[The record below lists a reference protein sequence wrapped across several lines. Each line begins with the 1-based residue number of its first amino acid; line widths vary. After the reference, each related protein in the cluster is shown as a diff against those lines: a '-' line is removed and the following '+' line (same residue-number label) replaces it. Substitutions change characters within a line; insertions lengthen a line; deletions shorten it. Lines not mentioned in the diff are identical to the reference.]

1 MRDGRKRFSQKFIND
16 LSLSAEFGLSSL
28 IVMISVM
35 SHSFF
40 LTLQTFNSSLF
51 IFNNFLSNCVSEN
64 VSLKY
69 FFSSQFVT
77 YRKKWLPQQLRK
89 LSHSKADKLPVEK
102 VALKKGSDKKSKV
115 LKLENLAWS

>member
-51 IFNNFLSNCVSEN
+51 IFNNFLSNCVFEN